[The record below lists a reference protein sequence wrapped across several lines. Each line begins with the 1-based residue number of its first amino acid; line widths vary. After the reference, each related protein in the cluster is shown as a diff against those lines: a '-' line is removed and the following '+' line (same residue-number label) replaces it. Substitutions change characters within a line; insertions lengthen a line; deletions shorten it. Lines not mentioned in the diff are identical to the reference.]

1 MRVTF
6 VFSAEL
12 CSAYFYREGVIE
24 IIYAIV
30 GVVAVLIG
38 LVGGF
43 LGRKYMAEA
52 RLATAESLAKKLV
65 SDAEREVD
73 NLKREAQV
81 EAKDEVLSMKSEADR
96 EIKSRRSDLQRQER
110 RLSQREEMLE
120 SKEVEAE
127 KRDKRIGSWEEH
139 LKSQES
145 KLMKAAAEQKKL
157 LEKVARMTTQEAKD
171 YLLENVMEEVKRE
184 SAVFI
189 KEEEA
194 RAREEAEQRARKI
207 ISLAIQ
213 RCASEHVAET
223 TVSVVPLPSDEMK
236 GRIIGREGRNIRT
249 FENLTGIN
257 LIIDDTPEAVI
268 LSSFDPVRRE
278 IARLTLEKLIS
289 DGRIQPAR
297 IEEMYEKSKAEV
309 ENEIREAGEE
319 AAFDVGIH
327 NLNKELV
334 RALGRL
340 KFRTSYGQNVLM
352 HSLEVAHLS
361 GIMAA
366 ELGLEPKVPKRAGL
380 LHDIGKAID
389 HEVEGS
395 HALIGA
401 ELTKRLGEGN
411 TITHAVEAHH
421 GEVEVK
427 TIEAVLVQ
435 AADAIS
441 AARPGARRETLE
453 SYIKR
458 LEKLETLAD
467 SFPGVEKA
475 FAMQAGREIRI
486 VVQSDSVDDLQSATL
501 ARDIAKEVED
511 QLDYPGQIKITV
523 IRETRV
529 VEYAK

>member
-1 MRVTF
+1 M
-6 VFSAEL
+6 S
-12 CSAYFYREGVIE
+12 E
-24 IIYAIV
+24 I
-30 GVVAVLIG
+30 
-38 LVGGF
+38 
-43 LGRKYMAEA
+43 
-52 RLATAESLAKKLV
+52 RLATAEKTAKTILADAQREVESTKREAEVEAKDKIFAART
-65 SDAEREVD
+65 DAERE
-73 NLKREAQV
+73 L
-81 EAKDEVLSMKSEADR
+81 
-96 EIKSRRSDLQRQER
+96 KSRRSDLQRLER
-110 RLSQREEMLE
+110 RLMQREESLE
-120 SKEVEAE
+120 AKEAE
-127 KRDKRIGSWEEH
+127 SVKRDKRFSSREEH

-145 KLMKAAAEQKKL
+145 KLAKAATEQKHI
-157 LEKVARMTTQEAKD
+157 LEKVARMTSQEAKD
-171 YLLENVMEEVKRE
+171 YLVQSLKDEVKVE
-184 SAVFI
+184 SALFI

-194 RAREEAEQRARKI
+194 RAREEAEKRARKI

-223 TVSVVPLPSDEMK
+223 TVSVVPLPSDDMK
-236 GRIIGREGRNIRT
+236 GRIIGREGRNIRP

-278 IARLTLEKLIS
+278 IARLTLEKLIL

-319 AAFDVGIH
+319 AVFEAGIH

-334 RALGRL
+334 RVMGRL
-340 KFRTSYGQNVLM
+340 KFRTSYGQNVLI
-352 HSLEVAHLS
+352 HSLEVAHLAS
-361 GIMAA
+361 IMAS
-366 ELGLEPKVPKRAGL
+366 ELGIDAKVPKRAGL

-401 ELTKRLGEGN
+401 ELAKRLGEGN
-411 TITHAVEAHH
+411 VISHAIEAHH

-427 TIEAVLVQ
+427 TIDAVLVQ
-435 AADAIS
+435 AADAVS

-467 SFPGVEKA
+467 SFPGVEKVY
-475 FAMQAGREIRI
+475 AMQAGREIRI
-486 VVQSDSVDDLQSATL
+486 MVQADSVDDLQSVTL
-501 ARDIAKEVED
+501 ARDIAKEIEE

>member
-1 MRVTF
+1 MVISI
-6 VFSAEL
+6 VI
-12 CSAYFYREGVIE
+12 GV
-24 IIYAIV
+24 AAAVV
-30 GVVAVLIG
+30 GVACGFVL
-38 LVGGF
+38 
-43 LGRKYMAEA
+43 RKYIGEA
-52 RLATAESLAKKLV
+52 RVSTAETRARKILE
-65 SDAEREVD
+65 DAEREAE
-73 NLKREAQV
+73 NLKREAEV
-81 EAKDEVLSMKSEADR
+81 ERKETVITLRSEAER
-96 EIKSRRSDLQRQER
+96 ELKSKRSEMQRQER
-110 RLSQREEMLE
+110 RLSQREETLE
-120 SKEVEAE
+120 AKEGEAE
-127 KRDKRIGSWEEH
+127 KREKRITSWEEH

-145 KLMKAAAEQKKL
+145 KLMKAAAEQKRL
-157 LEKVARMTTQEAKD
+157 VEKVARMSVNEAKE
-171 YLLENVMEEVKRE
+171 YLLQSISEDVKRE

-194 RAREEAEQRARKI
+194 QAREEADKRARKI

-223 TVSVVPLPSDEMK
+223 TVSVVPLPTDEMK

-319 AAFDVGIH
+319 AAFEVGLH

-352 HSLEVAHLS
+352 HSLEVSHLS

-366 ELGLEPKVPKRAGL
+366 ELGLDVKLPRRAGL

-401 ELTKRLGEGN
+401 ELAKRLSESN
-411 TITHAVEAHH
+411 LVCHAVEAHH
-421 GEVEVK
+421 GEVEVR

-475 FAMQAGREIRI
+475 YAMQAGREIRI
-486 VVQSDSVDDLQSATL
+486 MVQPESVDDDGSVAL
-501 ARDIAKEVED
+501 ARDIRKEVEE
-511 QLDYPGQIKITV
+511 QLDYPGQIKVMV

>member
-1 MRVTF
+1 
-6 VFSAEL
+6 
-12 CSAYFYREGVIE
+12 
-24 IIYAIV
+24 
-30 GVVAVLIG
+30 LIG

-194 RAREEAEQRARKI
+194 RAREEAEKRARKI

-380 LHDIGKAID
+380 
-389 HEVEGS
+389 S
-395 HALIGA
+395 
-401 ELTKRLGEGN
+401 T
-411 TITHAVEAHH
+411 T
-421 GEVEVK
+421 
-427 TIEAVLVQ
+427 
-435 AADAIS
+435 S
-441 AARPGARRETLE
+441 ARRSTTR
-453 SYIKR
+453 SK
-458 LEKLETLAD
+458 
-467 SFPGVEKA
+467 
-475 FAMQAGREIRI
+475 GR
-486 VVQSDSVDDLQSATL
+486 T
-501 ARDIAKEVED
+501 
-511 QLDYPGQIKITV
+511 P
-523 IRETRV
+523 
-529 VEYAK
+529 

>member
-1 MRVTF
+1 MASV
-6 VFSAEL
+6 AI
-12 CSAYFYREGVIE
+12 GVI
-24 IIYAIV
+24 A
-30 GVVAVLIG
+30 
-38 LVGGF
+38 GF
-43 LGRKYMAEA
+43 LGRKFLAEA
-52 RLATAESLAKKLV
+52 KIATAEANAKKLI
-65 SDAEREVD
+65 SDAEREAE
-73 NLKREAQV
+73 NIKREAQV
-81 EAKDEVLSMKSEADR
+81 EAKDTVHTMRTEAER
-96 EIKSRRSDLQRQER
+96 ELKSRRSDMQRLER
-110 RLSQREEMLE
+110 RLRQREETLE
-120 SKEVEAE
+120 TKESEID
-127 KRDKRIGSWEEH
+127 KRDKKIASWEEH

-145 KLMKAAAEQKKL
+145 KLMKAAAEQKRL
-157 LEKVARMTTQEAKD
+157 LEKVARMTSLEAKD
-171 YLLENVMEEVKRE
+171 QLLASVSDEVKRE

-189 KEEEA
+189 KEEEVK
-194 RAREEAEQRARKI
+194 AREEAEKRARKI

-213 RCASEHVAET
+213 RCASDHVAET

-268 LSSFDPVRRE
+268 LSSFDPIRRE

-297 IEEMYEKSKAEV
+297 IEEMYEKSRAEV
-309 ENEIREAGEE
+309 ENEVREAGEE
-319 AAFDVGIH
+319 AAFEVGIP

-352 HSLEVAHLS
+352 HSLEVSHLS
-361 GIMAA
+361 GIMAS
-366 ELGLEPKVPKRAGL
+366 ELGLDPKVPKRAGL

-401 ELTKRLGEGN
+401 ELAKRLGEAN
-411 TITHAVEAHH
+411 MISHAIEAHH
-421 GEVEVK
+421 AEVEIK
-427 TIEAVLVQ
+427 TIEAVLIQ

-475 FAMQAGREIRI
+475 YAMQAGREIRI
-486 VVQSDSVDDLQSATL
+486 VVQSEAVDDLQSVTL
-501 ARDIAKEVED
+501 ARDIAKEVEE

>member
-1 MRVTF
+1 M
-6 VFSAEL
+6 
-12 CSAYFYREGVIE
+12 
-24 IIYAIV
+24 
-30 GVVAVLIG
+30 G

-43 LGRKYMAEA
+43 LARKYLAEA
-52 RLATAESLAKKLV
+52 RISTAESQAKKLV
-65 SDAEREVD
+65 SDAQREVE
-73 NLKREAQV
+73 NLRREAQV

-110 RLSQREEMLE
+110 RLGQREEMLE

-127 KRDKRIGSWEEH
+127 KREKRIASWEEH

-157 LEKVARMTTQEAKD
+157 LEKVARMTAQEAKD
-171 YLLENVMEEVKRE
+171 YLLESVVDDVKRE
-184 SAVFI
+184 SALFI
-189 KEEEA
+189 KEEES
-194 RAREEAEQRARKI
+194 RAREEADKRARKI
-207 ISLAIQ
+207 ISIAIQ

-278 IARLTLEKLIS
+278 IARITLDKLIS

-297 IEEMYEKSKAEV
+297 IEEMYEKAKAEV

-319 AAFDVGIH
+319 AAFEVGLH
-327 NLNKELV
+327 SLNKELV

-340 KFRTSYGQNVLM
+340 KYRTSYGQNVLM
-352 HSLEVAHLS
+352 HSLEVAHLA

-366 ELGLEPKVPKRAGL
+366 ELGLEPKLPKRAGL

-401 ELTKRLGEGN
+401 ELTKRLGEVS

-467 SFPGVEKA
+467 SFKGVEKA
-475 FAMQAGREIRI
+475 YAMQAGREIRI
-486 VVQSDSVDDLQSATL
+486 VVQSDSVDDLQSVQL

>member
-1 MRVTF
+1 M
-6 VFSAEL
+6 SAEL
-12 CSAYFYREGVIE
+12 CSAYFYTEEVIA

-30 GVVAVLIG
+30 GVVALLIG

-52 RLATAESLAKKLV
+52 RIDTAEALAKKLV
-65 SDAEREVD
+65 ADAEREAG

-81 EAKDEVLSMKSEADR
+81 EAKDEVLSMRADADR
-96 EIKSRRSDLQRQER
+96 EIKSRRSDFQRQER
-110 RLSQREEMLE
+110 RLTQREKSLE
-120 SKEVEAE
+120 SKEIEAE
-127 KRDKRIGSWEEH
+127 KRDKRIASWEEH

-157 LEKVARMTTQEAKD
+157 LEKVARMTAQEAKD
-171 YLLENVMEEVKRE
+171 YLMASVVDDVKRE

-189 KEEEA
+189 KEEES
-194 RAREEAEQRARKI
+194 RAREEADKRARKI

-223 TVSVVPLPSDEMK
+223 TVSVVPLPGDEMK

-309 ENEIREAGEE
+309 ENQIREAGEE
-319 AAFDVGIH
+319 AAFEVGIH

-366 ELGLEPKVPKRAGL
+366 ELGLDPKLPKRAGM

-401 ELTKRLGEGN
+401 ELTKRLGEAG

-467 SFPGVEKA
+467 SFQGVEKA
-475 FAMQAGREIRI
+475 YAMQAGREIRI
-486 VVQSDSVDDLQSATL
+486 VVQSDSVDDLGSAVL
-501 ARDIAKEVED
+501 ARDIAKEVEE

>member
-1 MRVTF
+1 MSEIRV
-6 VFSAEL
+6 
-12 CSAYFYREGVIE
+12 
-24 IIYAIV
+24 
-30 GVVAVLIG
+30 
-38 LVGGF
+38 
-43 LGRKYMAEA
+43 
-52 RLATAESLAKKLV
+52 ATAEKTVKTILADAQREVESIKREAEVEAKDKIFAART
-65 SDAEREVD
+65 DAERE
-73 NLKREAQV
+73 L
-81 EAKDEVLSMKSEADR
+81 
-96 EIKSRRSDLQRQER
+96 KSRRSDLQRLER
-110 RLSQREEMLE
+110 RLMQREESLE
-120 SKEVEAE
+120 AKEAE
-127 KRDKRIGSWEEH
+127 SVKRDKRYSSREEH

-145 KLMKAAAEQKKL
+145 KLAKAATEQKHI
-157 LEKVARMTTQEAKD
+157 LEKVARMTSQEAKD
-171 YLLENVMEEVKRE
+171 YLVQSLKDEVKVE
-184 SAVFI
+184 SALFI

-194 RAREEAEQRARKI
+194 RAREEAEKRARKI

-223 TVSVVPLPSDEMK
+223 TVSVVPLPSDDMK

-278 IARLTLEKLIS
+278 IARLTLEKLIL

-319 AAFDVGIH
+319 AVFEAGIH

-334 RALGRL
+334 RVMGRL
-340 KFRTSYGQNVLM
+340 KFRTSYGQNVLI
-352 HSLEVAHLS
+352 HSLEVAHLAS
-361 GIMAA
+361 IMAS
-366 ELGLEPKVPKRAGL
+366 ELGIDAKVPKRAGL

-401 ELTKRLGEGN
+401 ELAKRLGEWN
-411 TITHAVEAHH
+411 VISHAIEAHH

-427 TIEAVLVQ
+427 TIDAVLVQ
-435 AADAIS
+435 AADAVS

-467 SFPGVEKA
+467 SFPGVEKVY
-475 FAMQAGREIRI
+475 AMQAGREIRI
-486 VVQSDSVDDLQSATL
+486 MVQADSVDDLQSVTL
-501 ARDIAKEVED
+501 ARDIAKEIEE

>member
-1 MRVTF
+1 LLG
-6 VFSAEL
+6 VFI
-12 CSAYFYREGVIE
+12 YREGVIA

-38 LVGGF
+38 LAGGF
-43 LGRKYMAEA
+43 LGRKYLAEA
-52 RLATAESLAKKLV
+52 RISTAEAQAKKMV
-65 SDAEREVD
+65 SDAKREVD

-81 EAKDEVLSMKSEADR
+81 EAKDEVLSMKAEADR
-96 EIKSRRSDLQRQER
+96 EVKSRRSDLQRQER
-110 RLSQREEMLE
+110 RLGQREEMLE
-120 SKEVEAE
+120 SKEAEAE
-127 KRDKRIGSWEEH
+127 KRDKRIASWEEH

-157 LEKVARMTTQEAKD
+157 LEKVARMTTQEAKE
-171 YLLENVMEEVKRE
+171 YLLENIQEEVKRE

-189 KEEEA
+189 KEEES
-194 RAREEAEQRARKI
+194 RAREEAEKRARKI
-207 ISLAIQ
+207 ISIAIQ

-223 TVSVVPLPSDEMK
+223 TVSVVPLPTDEMK

-297 IEEMYEKSKAEV
+297 IEEMYEKAKAEV

-366 ELGLEPKVPKRAGL
+366 ELGLEPKLPKRAGL

-401 ELTKRLGEGN
+401 ELTKRLGESN

-427 TIEAVLVQ
+427 TIEGVLVQ

-467 SFPGVEKA
+467 SFAGVEKA
-475 FAMQAGREIRI
+475 YAMQAGREIRI
-486 VVQSDSVDDLQSATL
+486 VVQSDTVDDLQSVTL

>member
-1 MRVTF
+1 M
-6 VFSAEL
+6 SAEL

-30 GVVAVLIG
+30 GVVALLLG

-52 RLATAESLAKKLV
+52 RIDTAEALAKKLV
-65 SDAEREVD
+65 VDAEREAD

-81 EAKDEVLSMKSEADR
+81 EAKDEVLSMKADADR
-96 EIKSRRSDLQRQER
+96 EIKSRRSDFQRQER
-110 RLSQREEMLE
+110 RLTQREESLE
-120 SKEVEAE
+120 AKEVEAE
-127 KRDKRIGSWEEH
+127 KRDKRIAAWEEH

-171 YLLENVMEEVKRE
+171 YLMASVVEDVKRE

-189 KEEEA
+189 KEEES
-194 RAREEAEQRARKI
+194 RAREEAEKRARKI

-223 TVSVVPLPSDEMK
+223 TVSVVPLPGDEMK

-319 AAFDVGIH
+319 AAFEVGIH

-340 KFRTSYGQNVLM
+340 KYRTSYGQNVLM

-366 ELGLEPKVPKRAGL
+366 ELGLDPKLPKRAGM

-401 ELTKRLGEGN
+401 ELTKRLGEAG

-475 FAMQAGREIRI
+475 YAMQAGREIRI
-486 VVQSDSVDDLQSATL
+486 VVQSDSVDDLGSATL
-501 ARDIAKEVED
+501 ARDIAKEVEE

>member
-1 MRVTF
+1 M
-6 VFSAEL
+6 SAEL
-12 CSAYFYREGVIE
+12 CSAYFYTEEVIA

-30 GVVAVLIG
+30 GVVALLIG

-52 RLATAESLAKKLV
+52 RIDTAEALAKKLV
-65 SDAEREVD
+65 ADAEREAG

-81 EAKDEVLSMKSEADR
+81 EAKDEVLSMRADADR
-96 EIKSRRSDLQRQER
+96 EIKSRRSDFQRQER
-110 RLSQREEMLE
+110 RLTQREKSLE
-120 SKEVEAE
+120 SKEIEAE
-127 KRDKRIGSWEEH
+127 KRDKRIASWEEH

-157 LEKVARMTTQEAKD
+157 LEKVARMTAQEAKD
-171 YLLENVMEEVKRE
+171 YLMASVVNDVKRE

-189 KEEEA
+189 KEEES
-194 RAREEAEQRARKI
+194 RAREEADKRARKI

-223 TVSVVPLPSDEMK
+223 TVSVVPLPGDEMK

-309 ENEIREAGEE
+309 ENQIREAGEE
-319 AAFDVGIH
+319 AAFEVGIH

-366 ELGLEPKVPKRAGL
+366 ELGLDPKLPKRAGM

-401 ELTKRLGEGN
+401 ELTKRLGEAG

-467 SFPGVEKA
+467 SFQGVEKA
-475 FAMQAGREIRI
+475 YAMQAGREIRI
-486 VVQSDSVDDLQSATL
+486 VVQSDSVDDLGSAVL
-501 ARDIAKEVED
+501 ARDIAKEVEE

>member
-1 MRVTF
+1 LRNG
-6 VFSAEL
+6 AEL
-12 CSAYFYREGVIE
+12 VSARLHREGVIK
-24 IIYAIV
+24 IIYAII
-30 GVVAVLIG
+30 GVAAVVLGLIA
-38 LVGGF
+38 GF
-43 LGRKYMAEA
+43 FARKYFVEA
-52 RLATAESLAKKLV
+52 RVSAARADAAKILSDVEREAESI
-65 SDAEREVD
+65 
-73 NLKREAQV
+73 KREAQV
-81 EAKDEVLSMKSEADR
+81 ESKDTALTMRADAER
-96 EIKSRRSDLQRQER
+96 ELKGRRSDMQRLER
-110 RLSQREEMLE
+110 RLMQREETLE
-120 SKEVEAE
+120 AKESEID
-127 KRDKRIGSWEEH
+127 KRDKRTASWEEN

-145 KLMKAAAEQKKL
+145 KLMKAAAEQKNL
-157 LEKVARMTTQEAKD
+157 LERVAGMTAQEAKE
-171 YLLENVMEEVKRE
+171 YMLQSMAEEIKRE
-184 SAVFI
+184 SAIFI

-194 RAREEAEQRARKI
+194 RAREEADKRARKV

-309 ENEIREAGEE
+309 ENEIREAGEQAVFE
-319 AAFDVGIH
+319 VGLH

-334 RALGRL
+334 RAIGRL
-340 KFRTSYGQNVLM
+340 KFRTSYGQNVLI
-352 HSLEVAHLS
+352 HALEVSHLS

-366 ELGLEPKVPKRAGL
+366 ELGLEQKMPKRAGL
-380 LHDIGKAID
+380 LHDIGKAIN

-401 ELTKRLGEGN
+401 ELAKRLGESKM
-411 TITHAVEAHH
+411 ICHAIEAHH
-421 GEVEVK
+421 GEVEIK

-453 SYIKR
+453 SYVKR

-467 SFPGVEKA
+467 SFEGVERA
-475 FAMQAGREIRI
+475 YAMQAGREIRI
-486 VVQSDSVDDLQSATL
+486 VVRSDSVDDLQSAAL
-501 ARDIAKEVED
+501 ARDIAREVED

>member
-1 MRVTF
+1 M
-6 VFSAEL
+6 A
-12 CSAYFYREGVIE
+12 VI
-24 IIYAIV
+24 A
-30 GVVAVLIG
+30 GATA
-38 LVGGF
+38 GF
-43 LGRKYMAEA
+43 LARKYFAEA
-52 RLATAESLAKKLV
+52 RIGAAEANAGKLI
-65 SDAEREVD
+65 SDAEREAE
-73 NLKREAQV
+73 NIRREAQV
-81 EAKDEVLSMKSEADR
+81 EAKDTIHTLRSDAER
-96 EIKSRRSDLQRQER
+96 ELKSRRSDMQRLER
-110 RLSQREEMLE
+110 RLMQREETLE
-120 SKEVEAE
+120 TKEAELE
-127 KRDKRIGSWEEH
+127 KRDKRTASWEEH

-145 KLMKAAAEQKKL
+145 KLMKAAAEQKRL
-157 LEKVARMTTQEAKD
+157 LERVAGMSTQEAKD
-171 YLLENVMEEVKRE
+171 YLLQGISDEVKRE
-184 SAVFI
+184 SALFI
-189 KEEEA
+189 KEEEN
-194 RAREEAEQRARKI
+194 RAREEAEKKARKI

-223 TVSVVPLPSDEMK
+223 TVSVVPLPGDEMK

-319 AAFDVGIH
+319 AAFEVGLH

-340 KFRTSYGQNVLM
+340 KYRTSYGQNVLM
-352 HSLEVAHLS
+352 HALEVAHLS

-366 ELGLEPKVPKRAGL
+366 ELGLDQKVPKRAGL

-401 ELTKRLGEGN
+401 ELAKRLGEGN
-411 TITHAVEAHH
+411 AICHAVEAHH
-421 GEVEVK
+421 GEVEIK

-467 SFPGVEKA
+467 SFEGVEKA
-475 FAMQAGREIRI
+475 YAMQAGREIRI
-486 VVQSDSVDDLQSATL
+486 VVKSDSVDDLRSVTL
-501 ARDIAKEVED
+501 ARDIAREVED

>member
-1 MRVTF
+1 MV
-6 VFSAEL
+6 
-12 CSAYFYREGVIE
+12 
-24 IIYAIV
+24 
-30 GVVAVLIG
+30 
-38 LVGGF
+38 
-43 LGRKYMAEA
+43 EA
-52 RLATAESLAKKLV
+52 RLGTAEASAKAIISEAEKE
-65 SDAEREVD
+65 AERIR
-73 NLKREAQV
+73 REAHV
-81 EAKDEVLSMKSEADR
+81 EAKETIHNLRSETER
-96 EIKSRRSDLQRQER
+96 ELKGRRSDMQRLER
-110 RLSQREEMLE
+110 RLMQREEMLE

-127 KRDKRIGSWEEH
+127 KRDKRAASWEEH
-139 LKSQES
+139 LKAQES
-145 KLMKAAAEQKKL
+145 KLAKAAAEQKRL
-157 LEKVARMTTQEAKD
+157 LEKVARMTTQEARD
-171 YLLENVMEEVKRE
+171 HLLQTVSDEVKRD
-184 SAVFI
+184 SALFI

-194 RAREEAEQRARKI
+194 RAREEAEKRARKI
-207 ISLAIQ
+207 VSLAIQ

-278 IARLTLEKLIS
+278 IARLTLEKLIT

-309 ENEIREAGEE
+309 ENQIREAGEE
-319 AAFDVGIH
+319 APFEVGLH

-352 HSLEVAHLS
+352 HALEVSHLS

-366 ELGLEPKVPKRAGL
+366 ELGLDPKVPKRAGL

-401 ELTKRLGEGN
+401 ELAKRLGESN
-411 TITHAVEAHH
+411 VICHAVEAHH
-421 GEVEVK
+421 GEVEIR

-467 SFPGVEKA
+467 SFPGVERA
-475 FAMQAGREIRI
+475 YAMQAGREIRI
-486 VVQSDSVDDLQSATL
+486 VVQSESVDDLESATL
-501 ARDIAKEVED
+501 ARDIAKEVEE

>member
-1 MRVTF
+1 MIGI
-6 VFSAEL
+6 AGL
-12 CSAYFYREGVIE
+12 L
-24 IIYAIV
+24 V
-30 GVVAVLIG
+30 GV
-38 LVGGF
+38 VGGF
-43 LGRKYMAEA
+43 LVRKYLSEA
-52 RLATAESLAKKLV
+52 RVATAESTAKKILADAQREV
-65 SDAEREVD
+65 ESIRREAEVEAKDKIFAARSDAERE
-73 NLKREAQV
+73 L
-81 EAKDEVLSMKSEADR
+81 
-96 EIKSRRSDLQRQER
+96 KSRRSDLQRLER
-110 RLSQREEMLE
+110 RLMQREESLE
-120 SKEVEAE
+120 AKETEAD
-127 KRDKRIGSWEEH
+127 KKDKRLASWEDH

-145 KLMKAAAEQKKL
+145 KLVRAATEQKRL
-157 LEKVARMTTQEAKD
+157 LEKVARMTAQEAKD
-171 YLLENVMEEVKRE
+171 YLLRSLEEEVKLE
-184 SAVFI
+184 SAMFI

-194 RAREEAEQRARKI
+194 KAREEAEKRAKKI

-268 LSSFDPVRRE
+268 LSSFDPARRE
-278 IARLTLEKLIS
+278 IARLTLEKLIT

-319 AAFDVGIH
+319 AVFEAGVH

-340 KFRTSYGQNVLM
+340 KFRTSYGQNVLI
-352 HSLEVAHLS
+352 HSLEVAHLA
-361 GIMAA
+361 GIMAS
-366 ELGLEPKVPKRAGL
+366 ELGIDIKVPKRAGL

-401 ELTKRLGEGN
+401 ELAKRLGEGN
-411 TITHAVEAHH
+411 VVFHAVEAHH
-421 GEVEVK
+421 GDVEVK

-441 AARPGARRETLE
+441 AARPGARRENLE

-475 FAMQAGREIRI
+475 YAMQAGREIRI
-486 VVQSDSVDDLQSATL
+486 MVQADSVDDLQSVTL
-501 ARDIAKEVED
+501 ARDIAKEIEE